1 MISFPTWRC
10 RKIATVHANPLHFQ
24 QVAPYV
30 ESRHGDSMLPAI
42 DADTLAPVIFRRCY
56 LPCMC
61 GCILR
66 WSPYTLEKTGVY
78 SGPPTLPRRPGDASP
93 QMQSESGRHL
103 PSVFVPTKSPK
114 DSGTHP
120 SRRVM
125 SRRGR

>member
-66 WSPYTLEKTGVY
+66 WSPYTLEKQGSTPGRQRCLDDPGTRPLKCRAKVVVIYPAY
-78 SGPPTLPRRPGDASP
+78 SSP
-93 QMQSESGRHL
+93 Q
-103 PSVFVPTKSPK
+103 
-114 DSGTHP
+114 
-120 SRRVM
+120 SRQRTQALTPL
-125 SRRGR
+125 GA